1 MLTGKQVI
9 DVNVE
14 QIMPNR
20 YQPRDNI
27 DRQKLES
34 LAASI
39 KKYGMIQPIILR
51 KIGNMYEIVVGG
63 RRFEASL
70 LAGNKQVPAI
80 IVNISDNDMASL
92 TLTENMQ
99 RQELSPIEE
108 AKSYKKLQD
117 ENSLSISDIAV
128 QTGKSEEIIMNKLKL
143 LTLAPE
149 VQSALINNMISEG
162 HAKLLIKIPS
172 HEKQV
177 EVLNKIINDR
187 LPVKETNNYIN
198 NLNLV
203 REIPNPNNEILPNT
217 DTVSLSDLN
226 KENLNIKSALNDL
239 ELVNT
244 ASATFNGTDQI
255 IKEKKEEINMDMNS
269 LNQAAQNNMP
279 NQPQEPIVNNNESRF
294 FPSFDNEPV
303 NMNVPSQEPM
313 RDATNYN
320 INNTMPNYN
329 MNNSQVAPEPVIPNP
344 IPSFGMNPEIQAQ
357 PQNQV
362 PNYGVN
368 MTNISQPNP
377 QVSSPITDFG
387 AMNQMPNMAQEPQ
400 MQSQNFG
407 SSPISDFRV
416 EPTTPS
422 MPNIMNSSPS
432 TEIPV
437 VTPNLVDI
445 TPAINNTRTFIT
457 TLESMGFKVTKEE
470 QDNGTEYQFIIKIQ
484 K

>member
-1 MLTGKQVI
+1 
-9 DVNVE
+9 
-14 QIMPNR
+14 
-20 YQPRDNI
+20 
-27 DRQKLES
+27 
-34 LAASI
+34 
-39 KKYGMIQPIILR
+39 
-51 KIGNMYEIVVGG
+51 
-63 RRFEASL
+63 
-70 LAGNKQVPAI
+70 
-80 IVNISDNDMASL
+80 
-92 TLTENMQ
+92 
-99 RQELSPIEE
+99 
-108 AKSYKKLQD
+108 
-117 ENSLSISDIAV
+117 
-128 QTGKSEEIIMNKLKL
+128 
-143 LTLAPE
+143 
-149 VQSALINNMISEG
+149 
-162 HAKLLIKIPS
+162 
-172 HEKQV
+172 
-177 EVLNKIINDR
+177 
-187 LPVKETNNYIN
+187 
-198 NLNLV
+198 
-203 REIPNPNNEILPNT
+203 
-217 DTVSLSDLN
+217 
-226 KENLNIKSALNDL
+226 
-239 ELVNT
+239 
-244 ASATFNGTDQI
+244 
-255 IKEKKEEINMDMNS
+255 MDMNS

-313 RDATNYN
+313 KDATNYN

-344 IPSFGMNPEIQAQ
+344 IPNFGMNPEIQAQ

-362 PNYGVN
+362 PDYGVN
-368 MTNISQPNP
+368 MTNIPQPNP
-377 QVSSPITDFG
+377 QVSSPIPDFG

-407 SSPISDFRV
+407 ASPIPDFRV

-422 MPNIMNSSPS
+422 MPNIMNSAPS